1 MRTPSLYSQD
11 DPISAALKPS
21 PMETEAERTSRLY
34 AEAEA
39 KRVSEQIDDD
49 LREERERLKK
59 KKGDVKVSALYAYA
73 PHILIC
79 SASFFSSVKPRAG
92 NRRFRN
98 SSSSCINP
106 LRWIKNAYLGQR
118 SSTLT
123 SFIH

>member
-59 KKGDVKVSALYAYA
+59 KKGDVKVSALHA
-73 PHILIC
+73 
-79 SASFFSSVKPRAG
+79 
-92 NRRFRN
+92 
-98 SSSSCINP
+98 
-106 LRWIKNAYLGQR
+106 
-118 SSTLT
+118 
-123 SFIH
+123 